1 MSSIGIGLVGAGW
14 MGATLLRRF
23 SEHEGVQVIGVHQRR
38 RDKALE
44 VMNELGIGGDL
55 FFDDFEKMLS
65 MPDLDAVIIC
75 STNEAHGQQ
84 SIAAMEAGK
93 HVFCEKP
100 CATRYDEFLRQ
111 IELEA
116 ANPGLVTFVDYLM
129 NFDAL
134 ENRIRRMTSEGVFGT
149 ITQIQVNYRHPIN
162 IAGDKK
168 WKLSGERMGDA
179 IGMGIIHSLSV
190 MLNIMAE
197 QGATPVRVYATN
209 SMVHRRDF
217 DIPGLWN
224 LQIEFSN
231 GATGFCFGNVDQA
244 NGYDAYHHIHGTE
257 GGLIF
262 DSLLDR
268 PQKVRVWSEKTT
280 NGEWI
285 YPLDAERCKAEGMEE
300 HQWPTET
307 TTPDS
312 GDVMKHQTGACVS
325 HFLECIQKGEQSYLS
340 FANSSPV
347 ADLGWAAQISAAE
360 GLPVDL
366 PLDEERAREFFKRKN

>member
-14 MGATLLRRF
+14 MGATLLGRF
-23 SEHEGVQVIGVHQRR
+23 TEQEGVKVVGVHQRR
-38 RDKALE
+38 REKALE
-44 VMNELGIGGDL
+44 VMTELELGEGL
-55 FFDDFEKMLS
+55 YFDDFEEMLAA
-65 MPDLDAVIIC
+65 PELDAVVIC
-75 STNEAHGQQ
+75 STNEAHGRQA
-84 SIAAMEAGK
+84 IAALEAGK

-100 CATRYDEFLRQ
+100 CATCYDEFLRQ
-111 IELEA
+111 IELEK

-162 IAGDKK
+162 IADDKK
-168 WKLSGERMGDA
+168 WKLSGDRMGDA

-197 QGATPVRVYATN
+197 QGATPVKVYATS

-268 PQKVRVWSEKTT
+268 PQKVRFWSEKTT
-280 NGEWI
+280 EGKWI
-285 YPLDAERCKAEGMEE
+285 YPLDAGRCEAEGTEAD
-300 HQWPTET
+300 QWPADTS
-307 TTPDS
+307 TPDS
-312 GDVMKHQTGACVS
+312 GDVMKHQTGACVT
-325 HFLECIQKGEQSYLS
+325 HFLECIRKGEQSHLS
-340 FANSSPV
+340 FVNSASV

-360 GLPVDL
+360 GVPVDL
-366 PLDEERAREFFKRKN
+366 PLDEERAREFFKKKD